1 MIFHTLTFIPPRS
14 CPPDFFSEK
23 PAFDK
28 AATKKFDDMI
38 DGDLKDLP
46 PLPKSMVRV
55 FLSSTFSGKIYEEL
69 LYTKRY
75 S

>member
-1 MIFHTLTFIPPRS
+1 MHSYLYPSLKLSPLFL
-14 CPPDFFSEK
+14 FSEK

-38 DGDLKDLP
+38 DGELKDLP

-55 FLSSTFSGKIYEEL
+55 FLSSTFSGKVFEEL